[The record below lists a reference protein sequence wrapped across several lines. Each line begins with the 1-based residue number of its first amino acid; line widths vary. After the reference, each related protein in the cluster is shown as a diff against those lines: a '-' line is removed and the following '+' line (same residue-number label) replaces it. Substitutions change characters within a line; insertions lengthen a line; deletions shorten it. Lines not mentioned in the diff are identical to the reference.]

1 MKAIRNKALSILCL
15 MAMIITTVISGI
27 PSVNAAASGA
37 SSGTSAS
44 VSLTRLILV
53 RAVLLR

>member
-1 MKAIRNKALSILCL
+1 MKAIRSKAVSILCL

-44 VSLTRLILV
+44 VFSDT
-53 RAVLLR
+53 

>member
-1 MKAIRNKALSILCL
+1 MKAIRSKAVSILCL

-37 SSGTSAS
+37 
-44 VSLTRLILV
+44 
-53 RAVLLR
+53 

>member
-1 MKAIRNKALSILCL
+1 MKAIRSKAVSILCL
-15 MAMIITTVISGI
+15 MAMIITTMISGI
-27 PSVNAAASGA
+27 PSVSAAASGA

-44 VSLTRLILV
+44 AFSDTINLV